1 MDSLTDLAKLIA
13 LADAARDVMDSQAA
27 ADNETLRR
35 SAKAAAVHA
44 SKVTK
49 EIKAGMKGVDCE
61 RGNAL

>member
-1 MDSLTDLAKLIA
+1 MDSVTDLAKLIA

-44 SKVTK
+44 SNATK
-49 EIKAGMKGVDCE
+49 EIKAGMKGIDKY
-61 RGNAL
+61 RGL

>member
-1 MDSLTDLAKLIA
+1 MDSVTDLAKLIA

-49 EIKAGMKGVDCE
+49 EIKAGMAGIDKY
-61 RGNAL
+61 RGI

>member
-1 MDSLTDLAKLIA
+1 MDSVTDLDKLIA

-49 EIKAGMKGVDCE
+49 EIKAGMVGIDKY
-61 RGNAL
+61 RGI

>member
-49 EIKAGMKGVDCE
+49 EIKAGMVGIDKY
-61 RGNAL
+61 RGI